1 MLMVKKNNHS
11 KPFLEEINPRLEL
24 LSAHCYSNNKPI
36 YFKNNSRG
44 TGATRTFRW
53 WNGGTRSASL
63 LYFSR
68 ATGWRSQSLPQ
79 THERE
84 GELTTYSRKSD
95 PTCSGSD
102 QPNSLKLS
110 VNFDSKKN

>member
-44 TGATRTFRW
+44 TGENIHCIMITLFLKTQDPEH
-53 WNGGTRSASL
+53 
-63 LYFSR
+63 
-68 ATGWRSQSLPQ
+68 TG
-79 THERE
+79 
-84 GELTTYSRKSD
+84 
-95 PTCSGSD
+95 
-102 QPNSLKLS
+102 
-110 VNFDSKKN
+110 